1 VDEDRAHA
9 QSECGE
15 DVVFLPVPDHDAATR
30 LSARSADGHLE
41 HGWMWFEAAG
51 IIRGDDG
58 VHVVSHPEKA
68 EVLPVASGV
77 APVGVAR
84 DDRAQAEGVGLGEQ
98 LECAGQGPNSIRDR
112 ERHRAAN
119 ASHRVRVSGDGLAY
133 ETAGDEVDGIDGDIH
148 LRRDRSRF
156 VPEPAAFDEVD
167 DQRFDG
173 RGGEPGQ
180 RAGDPFAPAAGVCGP
195 KRPRVGPECAA
206 DVDEGGVQGS
216 LHAGLIIASMLRWLT
231 AGESHGPQLTVVIE
245 GLPAGLAISEDDL
258 RRDLARRQ
266 GGHGRGGRQKI
277 ETDFARIVSGVRG
290 GYTIGS
296 PVTLVLENKD
306 HVNWTAEMTAS
317 TEGFAPKPVTRL
329 RPGHADLAGALKYG
343 HTDVRNVLERSSA
356 RETATRVAAGGVARK
371 LLGQFG
377 VEILS
382 FTQSIGRTDIGF
394 EGVDPDT
401 VTVEEIEGSPV
412 RCPDPEA
419 SRRMVAD
426 IDEVGERGD
435 TLGGSFRIIAR
446 GVPLGLGSY
455 VHWDRKLDG
464 RLAQAVLSINAIK
477 GVEFGAGFEGSARP
491 GSEFHDQIDY
501 EGGKFRHLTNR
512 AGGLT
517 GGVTNG
523 EPIDLRVAIKPI
535 STMKKPMQSID
546 LKTKEKVEAHYERSD
561 VCVVPA
567 AGVIGEAVVALTLA
581 DAFLE
586 KFGGDSMAELERN
599 YRSYME
605 SIGL

>member
-1 VDEDRAHA
+1 
-9 QSECGE
+9 
-15 DVVFLPVPDHDAATR
+15 
-30 LSARSADGHLE
+30 
-41 HGWMWFEAAG
+41 
-51 IIRGDDG
+51 
-58 VHVVSHPEKA
+58 
-68 EVLPVASGV
+68 
-77 APVGVAR
+77 
-84 DDRAQAEGVGLGEQ
+84 
-98 LECAGQGPNSIRDR
+98 
-112 ERHRAAN
+112 
-119 ASHRVRVSGDGLAY
+119 
-133 ETAGDEVDGIDGDIH
+133 
-148 LRRDRSRF
+148 
-156 VPEPAAFDEVD
+156 
-167 DQRFDG
+167 
-173 RGGEPGQ
+173 
-180 RAGDPFAPAAGVCGP
+180 
-195 KRPRVGPECAA
+195 
-206 DVDEGGVQGS
+206 
-216 LHAGLIIASMLRWLT
+216 MLRFLT

-277 ETDFARIVSGVRG
+277 ETDFARIASGVRG
-290 GYTIGS
+290 GFTIGS

-306 HVNWTAEMTAS
+306 HANWTAEMTAS

-356 RETATRVAAGGVARK
+356 RETATRVAAGAVARK
-371 LLGQFG
+371 LLGHFG
-377 VEILS
+377 VEIFS

-394 EGVDPDT
+394 EGVDVDT
-401 VTVEEIEGSPV
+401 VSVEDIEASPV
-412 RCPDPEA
+412 RCPDPDA

-426 IDEVGERGD
+426 IDEVAERGD
-435 TLGGSFRIIAR
+435 TLGGTFRVIAR

-477 GVEFGAGFEGSARP
+477 GVEFGAGFEGAARP

-501 EGGKFRHLTNR
+501 ADGRFRHLTNR

-567 AGVIGEAVVALTLA
+567 AGVIGEAVVALTLT

-586 KFGGDSMAELERN
+586 KFGGDSMEELERN

-605 SIGL
+605 SIAR

>member
-1 VDEDRAHA
+1 
-9 QSECGE
+9 
-15 DVVFLPVPDHDAATR
+15 
-30 LSARSADGHLE
+30 
-41 HGWMWFEAAG
+41 
-51 IIRGDDG
+51 
-58 VHVVSHPEKA
+58 
-68 EVLPVASGV
+68 
-77 APVGVAR
+77 
-84 DDRAQAEGVGLGEQ
+84 
-98 LECAGQGPNSIRDR
+98 
-112 ERHRAAN
+112 
-119 ASHRVRVSGDGLAY
+119 
-133 ETAGDEVDGIDGDIH
+133 
-148 LRRDRSRF
+148 
-156 VPEPAAFDEVD
+156 
-167 DQRFDG
+167 
-173 RGGEPGQ
+173 
-180 RAGDPFAPAAGVCGP
+180 
-195 KRPRVGPECAA
+195 
-206 DVDEGGVQGS
+206 
-216 LHAGLIIASMLRWLT
+216 MLRFLT
-231 AGESHGPQLTVVIE
+231 AGESHGPQLTVIIE
-245 GLPAGLAISEDDL
+245 GLPSGLAISEDDL

-277 ETDFARIVSGVRG
+277 ETDFARIASGVRG
-290 GYTIGS
+290 GFTIGS

-306 HVNWTAEMTAS
+306 HANWTAEMTAS

-356 RETATRVAAGGVARK
+356 RETATRVAAGAVARK
-371 LLGQFG
+371 LLGTFG
-377 VEILS
+377 VEIFS

-394 EGVDPDT
+394 EGVDVDT
-401 VTVEEIEGSPV
+401 VTIADIEASPV
-412 RCPDPEA
+412 RCPDPDA

-426 IDEVGERGD
+426 IDEVAERGD
-435 TLGGSFRIIAR
+435 TLGGTFRIVAR
-446 GVPLGLGSY
+446 GVPVGLGSY

-477 GVEFGAGFEGSARP
+477 GVEFGAGFEGAARP

-501 EGGKFRHLTNR
+501 ADGRFRHLTNR

-546 LKTKEKVEAHYERSD
+546 LNTKEKVEAHYERSD

-567 AGVIGEAVVALTLA
+567 AGVIGEAVVALTIA

-586 KFGGDSMAELERN
+586 KFGGDSMPELERN

-605 SIGL
+605 SIAR

>member
-1 VDEDRAHA
+1 M
-9 QSECGE
+9 G
-15 DVVFLPVPDHDAATR
+15 
-30 LSARSADGHLE
+30 RSNQVIH
-41 HGWMWFEAAG
+41 
-51 IIRGDDG
+51 
-58 VHVVSHPEKA
+58 
-68 EVLPVASGV
+68 
-77 APVGVAR
+77 
-84 DDRAQAEGVGLGEQ
+84 
-98 LECAGQGPNSIRDR
+98 
-112 ERHRAAN
+112 RHY
-119 ASHRVRVSGDGLAY
+119 HR
-133 ETAGDEVDGIDGDIH
+133 
-148 LRRDRSRF
+148 
-156 VPEPAAFDEVD
+156 
-167 DQRFDG
+167 
-173 RGGEPGQ
+173 
-180 RAGDPFAPAAGVCGP
+180 
-195 KRPRVGPECAA
+195 
-206 DVDEGGVQGS
+206 
-216 LHAGLIIASMLRWLT
+216 SMLRWLT

-245 GLPAGLAISEDDL
+245 GLPSGLAISEDDL
-258 RRDLARRQ
+258 RKDLARRQ

-290 GYTIGS
+290 GFTIGS

-317 TEGFAPKPVTRL
+317 TEGYAPKPVTRL

-371 LLGQFG
+371 LLGHFG

-394 EGVDPDT
+394 DGVNPDT
-401 VTVEEIEGSPV
+401 VTVEEIE
-412 RCPDPEA
+412 A
-419 SRRMVAD
+419 W
-426 IDEVGERGD
+426 GD
-435 TLGGSFRIIAR
+435 TLGGTFRIIAR

-491 GSEFHDQIDY
+491 GSEFHDQIDF
-501 EGGKFRHLTNR
+501 EDGRFRHLTNR

-586 KFGGDSMAELERN
+586 KFGGDSMTELERN

-605 SIGL
+605 SIAH

>member
-1 VDEDRAHA
+1 
-9 QSECGE
+9 
-15 DVVFLPVPDHDAATR
+15 
-30 LSARSADGHLE
+30 
-41 HGWMWFEAAG
+41 
-51 IIRGDDG
+51 
-58 VHVVSHPEKA
+58 
-68 EVLPVASGV
+68 VL
-77 APVGVAR
+77 
-84 DDRAQAEGVGLGEQ
+84 
-98 LECAGQGPNSIRDR
+98 
-112 ERHRAAN
+112 
-119 ASHRVRVSGDGLAY
+119 
-133 ETAGDEVDGIDGDIH
+133 
-148 LRRDRSRF
+148 RF
-156 VPEPAAFDEVD
+156 
-167 DQRFDG
+167 
-173 RGGEPGQ
+173 
-180 RAGDPFAPAAGVCGP
+180 
-195 KRPRVGPECAA
+195 
-206 DVDEGGVQGS
+206 
-216 LHAGLIIASMLRWLT
+216 LT
-231 AGESHGPQLTVVIE
+231 AGESHGPQLTVIIE
-245 GLPAGLAISEDDL
+245 GLPSGLAISEDDL

-277 ETDFARIVSGVRG
+277 ETDFARIASGVRG
-290 GYTIGS
+290 GFTIGS

-306 HVNWTAEMTAS
+306 HANWTAEMTAS

-356 RETATRVAAGGVARK
+356 RETATRVAAGAVARK
-371 LLGQFG
+371 LLGTFG
-377 VEILS
+377 VEIFS

-394 EGVDPDT
+394 EGVDVDT
-401 VTVEEIEGSPV
+401 VTIADIEASPV
-412 RCPDPEA
+412 RCPDPDA

-426 IDEVGERGD
+426 IDEVAERGD
-435 TLGGSFRIIAR
+435 TLGGTFRIVAR

-477 GVEFGAGFEGSARP
+477 GVEFGAGFEGAARP

-501 EGGKFRHLTNR
+501 ADGRFRHLTNR

-523 EPIDLRVAIKPI
+523 EPIDMRVAIKPI

-546 LKTKEKVEAHYERSD
+546 LNTKEKVEAHYERSD

-567 AGVIGEAVVALTLA
+567 AGVIGEAVVALTIA

-586 KFGGDSMAELERN
+586 KFGGDSMPELERN

-605 SIGL
+605 SIAR

>member
-1 VDEDRAHA
+1 
-9 QSECGE
+9 
-15 DVVFLPVPDHDAATR
+15 
-30 LSARSADGHLE
+30 
-41 HGWMWFEAAG
+41 
-51 IIRGDDG
+51 
-58 VHVVSHPEKA
+58 
-68 EVLPVASGV
+68 
-77 APVGVAR
+77 
-84 DDRAQAEGVGLGEQ
+84 
-98 LECAGQGPNSIRDR
+98 
-112 ERHRAAN
+112 
-119 ASHRVRVSGDGLAY
+119 
-133 ETAGDEVDGIDGDIH
+133 
-148 LRRDRSRF
+148 
-156 VPEPAAFDEVD
+156 
-167 DQRFDG
+167 
-173 RGGEPGQ
+173 
-180 RAGDPFAPAAGVCGP
+180 
-195 KRPRVGPECAA
+195 
-206 DVDEGGVQGS
+206 
-216 LHAGLIIASMLRWLT
+216 MLRWLT
-231 AGESHGPQLTVVIE
+231 SGESHGPQLTVVIE
-245 GLPAGLAISEDDL
+245 GLPAGLEISEDDL

-290 GYTIGS
+290 GFTIGS

-306 HVNWTAEMTAS
+306 HVNWTAQMTAAK
-317 TEGFAPKPVTRL
+317 EGFDPKVVTRL

-343 HTDVRNVLERSSA
+343 HTDIRNVLERSSA

-371 LLGQFG
+371 LIGQFG
-377 VEILS
+377 VEIIS
-382 FTQSIGRTDIGF
+382 FTQSIGTIDIGF
-394 EGVDPDT
+394 NGYDPYS
-401 VTVEEIEGSPV
+401 VNMEAVEASPV

-419 SRRMVAD
+419 SKRMVEL
-426 IDEVGERGD
+426 IDEIGEAGD
-435 TLGGSFRIIAR
+435 TVGGTFRVIAR
-446 GVPLGLGSY
+446 GVPIGLGSF

-477 GVEFGAGFEGSARP
+477 AVEFGAGFEGAARL

-501 EGGKFRHLTNR
+501 QDGRFKHLTNR

-546 LKTKEKVEAHYERSD
+546 LKTKEKTEAHYERSD

-605 SIGL
+605 TLAQ